1 MYIWYSAGTVDVWL
15 VLTHLTLFF
24 FYRCLV
30 VHRQEIDMSYG
41 ADMTSTVLSFIFI
54 Q

>member
-1 MYIWYSAGTVDVWL
+1 MYRWYSAGTVDISL

-30 VHRQEIDMSYG
+30 HRQEVDMSYE